1 MKKIIIRLLLLTIIS
16 LSILVAY
23 LSLVGVETKRFN
35 SQISNNIKNI
45 NKNLEI
51 ELKEIKLILDP
62 FKLSL
67 NAKTLG
73 PKIKIKGKVI
83 EIESIKTKISINSF
97 LNDEFSISNMSIST
111 KSLEINNFLS
121 FLRNLKQNPQI
132 YILDKLIK
140 KGYLVADIDLEFD
153 KSGKV
158 RDTYQIKGFVK
169 DTKISLFKNYNVE
182 KLNFI
187 FDIKKDLYNFTDL
200 KLSFNEIPLFSDKIS
215 LKDASNFFLVEGKIQ
230 NKKVNLDKKKINLL
244 LKSQFFGEKLNDL
257 TFKSIN
263 NFSFKIDKKIKIKDL
278 KFSSEID
285 LERLSFAYDTKLRNF
300 FPKYKKELNFLNHK
314 IQLNFEKKV
323 MSISGSGNFLI
334 ENLKDKINYNIINN
348 NKKYDFDIEMILK
361 ENPLVINFLNYE
373 KKENSKVNVNLKGSH
388 FLNQKT
394 EFNKISFKENLN
406 KAILRNLI
414 LNKDYQIKS
423 FKSFKLDYT
432 DKENRVNKIKITKRK
447 NDYFLEGD
455 TFNSNSLIQNLI
467 DNSEKKIDIFSK
479 NIKLILK
486 VKKVYL
492 DNDYFVKNLN
502 GNIFLRNNEIN
513 KADIE
518 AFFTEDKK
526 LSFTVRSNEDE
537 KITTLF
543 LDKAESIVR
552 RYKFIKG
559 YSGGSLDFNSLKKGK
574 TSYSTLKIYDFRL
587 KELPVL
593 TKLLTLASLQGIADL
608 LSGDGISFNEFEMNF
623 ENSNDLMTINEIYAI
638 GPAISILMN
647 GYVEKNKVVSLRGT
661 LVPATTLNKTIGS
674 IPFLGD
680 ILVGK
685 KTGEGVFGVSFKI
698 KGPPKNLETS
708 VNPIKTLT
716 PRFITRTLEKIKKN

>member
-1 MKKIIIRLLLLTIIS
+1 MKKIILRLLLLTIIS

-45 NKNLEI
+45 DKNLEI

-169 DTKISLFKNYNVE
+169 DTKISLLKNYKN
-182 KLNFI
+182 KLFFI
-187 FDIKKDLYNFTDL
+187 LKTPNNFTDL

-230 NKKVNLDKKKINLL
+230 NKKINLDKKKINLL

-257 TFKSIN
+257 TFNSIN

-300 FPKYKKELNFLNHK
+300 FPKYKKELNFVNHK

-323 MSISGSGNFLI
+323 MSIRGSGNFLI

-361 ENPLVINFLNYE
+361 ENPLMINFLNYE
-373 KKENSKVNVNLKGSH
+373 KKENSKVNK
-388 FLNQKT
+388 
-394 EFNKISFKENLN
+394 FKY
-406 KAILRNLI
+406 I
-414 LNKDYQIKS
+414 
-423 FKSFKLDYT
+423 FKS
-432 DKENRVNKIKITKRK
+432 K
-447 NDYFLEGD
+447 N
-455 TFNSNSLIQNLI
+455 
-467 DNSEKKIDIFSK
+467 
-479 NIKLILK
+479 
-486 VKKVYL
+486 
-492 DNDYFVKNLN
+492 
-502 GNIFLRNNEIN
+502 
-513 KADIE
+513 
-518 AFFTEDKK
+518 
-526 LSFTVRSNEDE
+526 
-537 KITTLF
+537 
-543 LDKAESIVR
+543 
-552 RYKFIKG
+552 
-559 YSGGSLDFNSLKKGK
+559 
-574 TSYSTLKIYDFRL
+574 
-587 KELPVL
+587 
-593 TKLLTLASLQGIADL
+593 
-608 LSGDGISFNEFEMNF
+608 
-623 ENSNDLMTINEIYAI
+623 
-638 GPAISILMN
+638 
-647 GYVEKNKVVSLRGT
+647 
-661 LVPATTLNKTIGS
+661 
-674 IPFLGD
+674 
-680 ILVGK
+680 
-685 KTGEGVFGVSFKI
+685 
-698 KGPPKNLETS
+698 
-708 VNPIKTLT
+708 
-716 PRFITRTLEKIKKN
+716 